1 MTLRNKL
8 IRLAHA
14 KPELRKHLLPILK
27 EANSGGYLVEVNVG
41 LWDYT
46 DDSRGDW
53 TDFLSY
59 KKQYSNIPEALKDI
73 EEKID
78 KAYEKAGE
86 EREMAD
92 SYFKY
97 RSGIFIYTEEESVEI
112 GDGNYVQGEF
122 TEYEHEGRILI
133 KDEKGKPID
142 RDLAKRIL
150 KALNSRS
157 PVWKQFK

>member
-1 MTLRNKL
+1 MTLRDKL

-46 DDSRGDW
+46 DDTRGDW

-59 KKQYSNIPEALKDI
+59 KKQYSNIPDALKDI

-78 KAYEKAGE
+78 KAYENADE
-86 EREMAD
+86 DREMAEARW
-92 SYFKY
+92 KY
-97 RSGIFIYTEEESVEI
+97 RGGIFTFIDEEDVEI
-112 GDGNYVQGEF
+112 GDGNYVQGLA
-122 TEYEHEGRILI
+122 TAYEHEGRIDI
-133 KDEKGKPID
+133 RDENKKPID
-142 RDLAKRIL
+142 TDLAKRIL